1 MNFSPAFLHGETIVF
16 GLLLGALIGLIG
28 GPLLLY
34 MWLWHTKV
42 SELNLTVGY
51 LILMAIL
58 CVVFSWNSPSSML
71 SLIASGLGFFLSLP
85 WSVLA
90 GWVLSGVSNF
100 SGSDRQFA
108 LLMMGGAGINAV
120 LLYLAARKMRRTIE

>member
-1 MNFSPAFLHGETIVF
+1 MNFCPAFLHGETIVL
-16 GLLLGALIGLIG
+16 GLLLGALVGLIG

-34 MWLWHTKV
+34 IWLWHTKV
-42 SELNLTVGY
+42 SELSLTVGY

-71 SLIASGLGFFLSLP
+71 SLTASGLGFFLSLP
-85 WSVLA
+85 WSLLA
-90 GWVLSGVSNF
+90 GWALSEVTNSD
-100 SGSDRQFA
+100 SDRQIA

-120 LLYLAARKMRRTIE
+120 LLYLAARRMRRTIE